1 MKKNKIKV
9 KIINKMS
16 FKLNL
21 NNRNLKN
28 SFELLDYQ
36 QEGEIDVP
44 TILENMVKLGYD
56 RVHPELYDLFES
68 LGEEKINYSDY
79 VTTISEIMNQKEED
93 AGLQRM
99 YDLLLF
105 NPQLQ
110 AIDFQTL
117 KKISEDTGN
126 VLTDME
132 IEFALKE
139 AGDGKTIPIVESFID
154 FMKQN

>member
-139 AGDGKTIPIVESFID
+139 AGGGKTIPIESFID

>member
-9 KIINKMS
+9 NIINKMS

-139 AGDGKTIPIVESFID
+139 AGDGKTIPIESFID